1 MDWLER
7 GGGVRWLVVG
17 GAVTDL
23 RSWSHHK
30 RYPAPLTAGVSGVG
44 SARGRLEKGDSMGMR
59 SVERSS
65 RGGPR
70 RRLVPRKAATL
81 AAAGLA
87 LLLATAV
94 ALAATGDIT
103 QPAGTAGCVSQAG
116 VESCADG
123 HALNDANG
131 VAVSPDGKNVYV
143 ASYGSEA
150 VGRPHPRTTPRG
162 VTPTTRASRRGAD
175 PNARGFSGHAPRGAT
190 AVAVAR
196 EGKNASAASFFCIA
210 VRRPPRTPPS
220 AVTTDPAGT
229 AGCVSED
236 GSGPCADG
244 HALIDPNSVAVS
256 PDGKSVYV
264 ASSFG
269 S

>member
-150 VGRPHPRTTPRG
+150 VARLHRDTTTG
-162 VTPTTRASRRGAD
+162 AITQTTGTSGCVAD
-175 PNARGFSGHAPRGAT
+175 ANARCFSGHALSGA
-190 AVAVAR
+190 ASVAVSLA
-196 EGKNASAASFFCIA
+196 GKNVYVASYFSHAL
-210 VRRPPRTPPS
+210 VRLNRNPTT
-220 AVTTDPAGT
+220 VTIPEPAGT
-229 AGCVSED
+229 AG
-236 GSGPCADG
+236 
-244 HALIDPNSVAVS
+244 
-256 PDGKSVYV
+256 
-264 ASSFG
+264 
-269 S
+269 

>member
-1 MDWLER
+1 MGR
-7 GGGVRWLVVG
+7 GPTLGCLRREAFRWIGSSGGRRALVG
-17 GAVTDL
+17 GRGAVAD
-23 RSWSHHK
+23 
-30 RYPAPLTAGVSGVG
+30 APVLEPPQALSGALDGRGFGCRVG
-44 SARGRLEKGDSMGMR
+44 QRPVRKGDSMGMR

-150 VGRPHPRTTPRG
+150 VARLHHHTTTSAIPHHTAAAGCRTNEDAPG
-162 VTPTTRASRRGAD
+162 PSGDPPTT
-175 PNARGFSGHAPRGAT
+175 
-190 AVAVAR
+190 
-196 EGKNASAASFFCIA
+196 AASY
-210 VRRPPRTPPS
+210 
-220 AVTTDPAGT
+220 
-229 AGCVSED
+229 E
-236 GSGPCADG
+236 
-244 HALIDPNSVAVS
+244 
-256 PDGKSVYV
+256 
-264 ASSFG
+264 
-269 S
+269 